1 MSLFSPPKNPQW
13 LDSAR
18 KFCDARDIAIVGWG
32 PHALVVEA
40 KSSERAI
47 EISTQLAS
55 LGFQPVA
62 DPEDG
67 DAGILTLSHP
77 D

>member
-1 MSLFSPPKNPQW
+1 MSLFSRSKNPQW

-18 KFCDARDIAIVGWG
+18 EFCKTRSITIVGWG

-40 KSSERAI
+40 KSSERAV
-47 EISTQLAS
+47 EIATQLAS
-55 LGFQPVA
+55 LGFQRVV

>member
-1 MSLFSPPKNPQW
+1 MSLFSRSKNPRW

-18 KFCDARDIAIVGWG
+18 EFCNARNITIVAWG

-40 KSSERAI
+40 KSSECAA
-47 EISTQLAS
+47 EISTQLAN

-62 DPEDG
+62 DPEDRY
-67 DAGILTLSHP
+67 AGILTLSHP